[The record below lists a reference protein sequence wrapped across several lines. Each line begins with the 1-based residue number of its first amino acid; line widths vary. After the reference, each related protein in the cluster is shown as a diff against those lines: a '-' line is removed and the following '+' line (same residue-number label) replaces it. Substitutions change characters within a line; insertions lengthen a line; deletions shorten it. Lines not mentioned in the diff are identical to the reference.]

1 MKCRDKES
9 GLGKAKVDTAGSAY
23 DSGPVEAWLPTEQQS
38 SPAPCLASHCP
49 RWLGPGPT
57 SVWSQA
63 GPRGH
68 ALKHSRHNT
77 RAPPPHTGL
86 TSCIQLYCL
95 RSSSVSR
102 LSAVSVQSVSSV
114 SQSVRQVSPS
124 SPTWF
129 VSQESRCNAIH
140 VKSCSCHCSIVHCV
154 PWYWQMAL
162 VRTNKLSKRG
172 YIYNIQRSPFFITFL
187 WHWLNIWTVS
197 KVTAIKLSSQSN
209 NRPKLMTEWGLR
221 GQQYWSYE
229 WYDQRML
236 TQILWG
242 QLRLTACRQF
252 FLHDTDG
259 ATMVPVPV

>member
-140 VKSCSCHCSIVHCV
+140 VKSCSCHCSIVYLDIGKWPSSYV
-154 PWYWQMAL
+154 LLNSRKEA
-162 VRTNKLSKRG
+162 T
-172 YIYNIQRSPFFITFL
+172 FIISRDHLF
-187 WHWLNIWTVS
+187 S
-197 KVTAIKLSSQSN
+197 
-209 NRPKLMTEWGLR
+209 
-221 GQQYWSYE
+221 
-229 WYDQRML
+229 
-236 TQILWG
+236 
-242 QLRLTACRQF
+242 
-252 FLHDTDG
+252 
-259 ATMVPVPV
+259 